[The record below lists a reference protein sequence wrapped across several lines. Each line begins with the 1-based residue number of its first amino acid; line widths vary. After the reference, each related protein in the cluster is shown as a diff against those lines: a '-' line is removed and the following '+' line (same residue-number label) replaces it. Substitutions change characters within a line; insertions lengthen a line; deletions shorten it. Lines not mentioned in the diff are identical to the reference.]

1 MIAGDEDARPLSGI
15 SFADIVVEMPV
26 VTGSIT
32 RMLAIFV
39 CEDPGEIGSVRS
51 ARHDFI
57 PLAQG
62 FDAILAHWGGSRL
75 ALGELNEKIMD
86 NLDALPNYYETF
98 YRKVGVLAPHD
109 GFTSMERMVNAS
121 ESLGYRMTTNFEGY
135 SFLQKQQLTIDN

>member
-1 MIAGDEDARPLSGI
+1 MIAGDEEARSLSGI

-86 NLDALPNYYETF
+86 NLDALPNYYEPF

-109 GFTSMERMVNAS
+109 GFTSRERMLNA
-121 ESLGYRMTTNFEGY
+121 
-135 SFLQKQQLTIDN
+135 